1 MEKKEFSQQA
11 KFLGVSVIIFALVCV
26 VAFWPQRQKLAA
38 KAKVQGVQTN
48 VAKEASMASELK
60 IEDTLVGDGA
70 EVKTG
75 DTVRI
80 HYHGTLEDGTVF
92 DSSVD
97 RGEPFEAQIGVGMLI
112 AGWDQGIP
120 GMKVGGKRRL
130 TIPPELGYGNRAI
143 GKIPA
148 NSTLIFDVELL
159 DIL

>member
-1 MEKKEFSQQA
+1 MEKKEFTQQA
-11 KFLGVSVIIFALVCV
+11 KFLGVSVIIFAIVCA
-26 VAFWPQRQKLAA
+26 VAFWPQK
-38 KAKVQGVQTN
+38 QTLDEKKKIQSTQN
-48 VAKEASMASELK
+48 TIVEEATMASELK
-60 IEDTLVGDGA
+60 IEDTLVGTGA
-70 EVKTG
+70 EVQSG
-75 DTVRI
+75 DTIRI
-80 HYHGTLEDGTVF
+80 HYHGTLEDGTIF

-112 AGWDQGIP
+112 QGWDQGIP

-143 GKIPA
+143 GNIPA